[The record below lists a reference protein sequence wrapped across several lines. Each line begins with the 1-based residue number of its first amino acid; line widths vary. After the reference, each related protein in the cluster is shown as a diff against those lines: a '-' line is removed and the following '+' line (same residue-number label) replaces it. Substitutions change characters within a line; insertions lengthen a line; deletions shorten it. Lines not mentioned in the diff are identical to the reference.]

1 MLNMDDGLYD
11 DMKGKVKYN
20 VEYKYVENELKHEF
34 SDVISVADQYYG
46 HVAEVKLFSDE
57 DLLTDKWG
65 GVKLIKEQITSMTQ
79 IIR

>member
-1 MLNMDDGLYD
+1 MDDGLYD

-46 HVAEVKLFSDE
+46 HVAEVKFFQMR
-57 DLLTDKWG
+57 
-65 GVKLIKEQITSMTQ
+65 IY
-79 IIR
+79 